1 MEQKDTLSR
10 LREQRGL
17 TQQEVAEELGVSRQ
31 AVSQWEAGKTFPSM
45 EKQLALSRLY
55 GVSLEEL
62 YRDGAAQDKEVEAAI
77 PSAGNEEEEKIPEKY
92 PFPGKQRM
100 GKKKIVLLAVLV
112 SIYILVYVI
121 GILTRSKSMA
131 TSTLRFLTA
140 VTISVWLLYLLYR
153 RYKKG

>member
-62 YRDGAAQDKEVEAAI
+62 YRDDTAQDKEVEAAI
-77 PSAGNEEEEKIPEKY
+77 PSAGSEEEEKIPEKY

-100 GKKKIVLLAVLV
+100 VKKKIVLLAVLV